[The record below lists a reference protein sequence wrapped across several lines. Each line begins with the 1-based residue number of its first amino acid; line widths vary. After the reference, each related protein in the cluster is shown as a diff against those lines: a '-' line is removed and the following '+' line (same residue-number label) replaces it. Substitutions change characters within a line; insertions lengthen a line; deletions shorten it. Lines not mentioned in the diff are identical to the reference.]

1 VTSHDPAWP
10 DPGPGRGHA
19 VADPPDAFPVPFSV
33 FDALALVVW
42 AQVAQVLVAV
52 PVQAAGVDL
61 SGGLGVSLTI
71 VLIQLVTLAGV
82 VGFLRW
88 RGAWSWRLLGPVRP
102 ERRHLGVGLAVG
114 VVGFVVVTLLME
126 LATRALGPVAPPEQ
140 SLMAASRAG
149 GLGAVV
155 AGVSV
160 VLVAPVVEEL
170 IYRSALFQS
179 LRKTLGLWP
188 GMLISAGVFAVVH
201 VELGQPLY
209 LLGLFVLGMWFAAA
223 FHRTGSILVPVVGH
237 ATFNATSLLIAAVA
251 T

>member
-1 VTSHDPAWP
+1 MTSKDTARP
-10 DPGPGRGHA
+10 DPEPGWRHDA
-19 VADPPDAFPVPFSV
+19 PDPPGAFRVPFSV

-61 SGGLGVSLTI
+61 SGGLGVTLTI
-71 VLIQLVTLAGV
+71 VLIQLVTLAGL

-114 VVGFVVVTLLME
+114 VSGFVVVTLLVE
-126 LATRALGPVAPPEQ
+126 LANRAFGPVAPPEQ

-155 AGVSV
+155 AAVSV

-170 IYRSALFQS
+170 IYRGALFQS
-179 LRKTLGLWP
+179 LRRTLGLWP

-209 LLGLFVLGMWFAAA
+209 LAGLFVLGLWFAAA

-237 ATFNATSLLIAAVA
+237 ATFNAISLLVAAIAA
-251 T
+251 